1 MSIVISVI
9 EKNKKFY
16 IASDKRG
23 ERVGMVKDNYKK
35 IYQLSKELYFGMTG
49 IYEAGLSF
57 FNYIKIFDTKD
68 IDSLIDNIN
77 YSFDNFFKNDRPEE
91 LAVTI
96 GGKDNSGGFFIWL
109 KNIQGGTKFI
119 KGSGNI
125 EYAVSSN
132 DKIEIFSGYFKKQIE
147 LRMSVR
153 NAIIE
158 TIAYASRIDSGI
170 SKAYELRDL

>member
-23 ERVGMVKDNYKK
+23 KRVDIIKDNYKK

-57 FNYIKIFDTKD
+57 FEHIKNFDTKN
-68 IDSLIDNIN
+68 IDSLIENID
-77 YSFDNFFKNDRPEE
+77 YSFDNFFKNDKPEK
-91 LAVTI
+91 LAIMI

-109 KNIQGGTKFI
+109 KNIQGETKFI

-125 EYAVSSN
+125 EYAVISN
-132 DKIEIFSGYFKKQIE
+132 DKIEIFSKYFKEQIE

-158 TIAYASRIDSGI
+158 TIAYASRIDSSI
-170 SKAYELRDL
+170 SKTYELRNL